1 MVRPLEPRPL
11 HSSWFKPQPTPLDHL
26 RMLQWTPCIWGGTY
40 KVNLVP
46 FYNESG
52 HVTRSLTKNLPHIRM
67 LIRERL
73 ECETT
78 TSSRSLVT
86 SGFISLA
93 LLSDQIVLA
102 LDRSSE
108 RNPLE
113 CRSWREADRGRQL
126 SLWPSPSPAVDWT
139 TRTRLDRSYGWFV
152 PQHTPLG

>member
-1 MVRPLEPRPL
+1 
-11 HSSWFKPQPTPLDHL
+11 
-26 RMLQWTPCIWGGTY
+26 
-40 KVNLVP
+40 
-46 FYNESG
+46 
-52 HVTRSLTKNLPHIRM
+52 M

-73 ECETT
+73 ETA

-108 RNPLE
+108 SNPLE

-126 SLWPSPSPAVDWT
+126 SLWPSPSPAADWII
-139 TRTRLDRSYGWFV
+139 RTRLDRNYDRLACATTHSSRIKSITHFSRIFMETGILHSTYNGSCERV
-152 PQHTPLG
+152 GDKTVAYIMCTETSGSSV